1 MEGVLSGKGWGEKDR
16 QRNSKARVESQL
28 ERIASLIPRG
38 TLEQELDHKIGPTSS
53 KVVFCALLLHQSII
67 TYGPRAEAGVEG
79 IISLSGGSNLSRDH
93 PLDM

>member
-1 MEGVLSGKGWGEKDR
+1 MEGVLSAKGWGEKDR
-16 QRNSKARVESQL
+16 QRKSKARVGSQL
-28 ERIASLIPRG
+28 GCIASMVPRG
-38 TLEQELDHKIGPTSS
+38 TLEQELDHKIGPALS

-79 IISLSGGSNLSRDH
+79 IISLSGGSHLSRDH